1 LCADICDTATIYIT
15 IEEEVILNIPNGFS
29 PNGDGINDAFY
40 IEGLENYPNNDI
52 IIFNRWGDEVFSAQ
66 PYDNNW
72 EGRTTNN
79 TLKISGDVVVDGT
92 YYFVLNLNQVGE
104 NPKNGFIELR
114 RN

>member
-1 LCADICDTATIYIT
+1 MK
-15 IEEEVILNIPNGFS
+15 F
-29 PNGDGINDAFY
+29 
-40 IEGLENYPNNDI
+40 
-52 IIFNRWGDEVFSAQ
+52 FSAQ